1 MKRLVALIFLLL
13 IGTTAQESEH
23 DLLHEQYDTILEDLE
38 STIEYGNQLI
48 ELLSTIERSCIF
60 LSKDF

>member
-1 MKRLVALIFLLL
+1 MKRLVAFIFLLFVG
-13 IGTTAQESEH
+13 IKAQQSEH

-48 ELLSTIERSCIF
+48 ELLSTIEHRCS
-60 LSKDF
+60 SWG